1 MIVYD
6 HRRLSLKQKYLTN
19 TQELGAR
26 TKSYIMGTNL
36 TKSFSPEDR
45 DQVRQL
51 ALVASDPMTLFWP
64 MRSMVVQN
72 PRHEL
77 EYLPFDQA
85 VRKRF
90 LRFLT

>member
-1 MIVYD
+1 MLEPIINMD
-6 HRRLSLKQKYLTN
+6 TN
-19 TQELGAR
+19 
-26 TKSYIMGTNL
+26 S
-36 TKSFSPEDR
+36 TKSFLPEDR

-51 ALVASDPMTLFWP
+51 ALNNSDPITLFWP

-85 VRKRF
+85 VRKRC

>member
-1 MIVYD
+1 MDIN
-6 HRRLSLKQKYLTN
+6 S
-19 TQELGAR
+19 
-26 TKSYIMGTNL
+26 
-36 TKSFSPEDR
+36 TKSFSPEDH

-51 ALVASDPMTLFWP
+51 VLNTSDPITLFWP
-64 MRSMVVQN
+64 MRSMVAQN

-77 EYLPFDQA
+77 EYMPFDQA

>member
-1 MIVYD
+1 M
-6 HRRLSLKQKYLTN
+6 N
-19 TQELGAR
+19 TIS
-26 TKSYIMGTNL
+26 TK
-36 TKSFSPEDR
+36 KFSPEDR

-51 ALVASDPMTLFWP
+51 VLDASEPITLFWP

-77 EYLPFDQA
+77 ECLPFDQA
-85 VRKRF
+85 VRKRC

>member
-1 MIVYD
+1 M
-6 HRRLSLKQKYLTN
+6 N
-19 TQELGAR
+19 
-26 TKSYIMGTNL
+26 TNL

-51 ALVASDPMTLFWP
+51 ALDASEPITLFWP
-64 MRSMVVQN
+64 MGSMIAQN
-72 PRHEL
+72 AQHDL

-85 VRKRF
+85 VRKQF

>member
-1 MIVYD
+1 M
-6 HRRLSLKQKYLTN
+6 N
-19 TQELGAR
+19 
-26 TKSYIMGTNL
+26 TNL

-51 ALVASDPMTLFWP
+51 ALDANEPITLFWP

-85 VRKRF
+85 VRKKF

>member
-1 MIVYD
+1 MD
-6 HRRLSLKQKYLTN
+6 TN
-19 TQELGAR
+19 
-26 TKSYIMGTNL
+26 S
-36 TKSFSPEDR
+36 TKSFSLEDR

-51 ALVASDPMTLFWP
+51 ALDASEPTTLFWP
-64 MRSMVVQN
+64 MRSMVTQN

-85 VRKRF
+85 VRKRC

>member
-1 MIVYD
+1 MLEPIINMD
-6 HRRLSLKQKYLTN
+6 TN
-19 TQELGAR
+19 
-26 TKSYIMGTNL
+26 S

-51 ALVASDPMTLFWP
+51 ALNNSDPITLFWP

-85 VRKRF
+85 VRKRC

>member
-1 MIVYD
+1 MD
-6 HRRLSLKQKYLTN
+6 TN
-19 TQELGAR
+19 
-26 TKSYIMGTNL
+26 S

-51 ALVASDPMTLFWP
+51 ALDASVPITLFWP

-72 PRHEL
+72 PRNEL

-85 VRKRF
+85 VRKRC

>member
-1 MIVYD
+1 ME
-6 HRRLSLKQKYLTN
+6 TN
-19 TQELGAR
+19 
-26 TKSYIMGTNL
+26 S

-45 DQVRQL
+45 DQGRQL
-51 ALVASDPMTLFWP
+51 PLNTSDPITLFWP
-64 MRSMVVQN
+64 MRSMVMKN

-85 VRKRF
+85 VLKRC

>member
-1 MIVYD
+1 M
-6 HRRLSLKQKYLTN
+6 
-19 TQELGAR
+19 
-26 TKSYIMGTNL
+26 
-36 TKSFSPEDR
+36 KSFSLEDR

-51 ALVASDPMTLFWP
+51 ALDASDPITLFWP

-72 PRHEL
+72 PQHEL
-77 EYLPFDQA
+77 EHLPFDQA

>member
-1 MIVYD
+1 MDIN
-6 HRRLSLKQKYLTN
+6 S
-19 TQELGAR
+19 
-26 TKSYIMGTNL
+26 
-36 TKSFSPEDR
+36 TKSFFPEDR

-51 ALVASDPMTLFWP
+51 ALNISDPITLFWP

-72 PRHEL
+72 PQHEL

>member
-1 MIVYD
+1 
-6 HRRLSLKQKYLTN
+6 
-19 TQELGAR
+19 
-26 TKSYIMGTNL
+26 MGTNS

-45 DQVRQL
+45 DQVKQL
-51 ALVASDPMTLFWP
+51 ILDASEPITLFWP
-64 MRSMVVQN
+64 MRSMVAQN

-85 VRKRF
+85 VRNRC